1 MRQDMAF
8 EERLI
13 SAVQE
18 YSILYD
24 CSHAYYYDSMRREN
38 AWTEIG
44 ETLNES
50 AEECKRRW
58 KLLRDGYRRANL
70 KKKTKSGQAT
80 IFVKPWKFEKQ
91 MAFLHPTF
99 QDQPQVSNL
108 GSSATQMVEDD
119 DEEVDVEKVLDD
131 NVREPSQFEQQTPHT
146 AGGTPTDPSP
156 ISDTVVPSP
165 SGSTSSLYKRKAV
178 RHLSAGE
185 VLQNYLATK
194 REEKQKELRPTDQ
207 LSKFFSAVEET
218 VRQLPVDLQLDAKS
232 QIFSIVLEQEKKA
245 LERQQSHS
253 YPTQFAHS
261 ILPFQQPSYS
271 QSLHPPLPP
280 MTHHSLHSM
289 PGSRRPH
296 PESPSH
302 SQYAMFRRHHDLQDQ
317 NQPCGSTEHNSPSP
331 AN

>member
-1 MRQDMAF
+1 MTRNVSPCPKN
-8 EERLI
+8 L
-13 SAVQE
+13 QE
-18 YSILYD
+18 NNLLQHTKHFDITFL
-24 CSHAYYYDSMRREN
+24 
-38 AWTEIG
+38 
-44 ETLNES
+44 TLPLCNLPHVTSLRKYFLS

-70 KKKTKSGQAT
+70 KKTKSGQAT

-99 QDQPQVSNL
+99 QDRPQVSNL

-119 DEEVDVEKVLDD
+119 DEVDVEKVLDD

-178 RHLSAGE
+178 RQLSAGE

-207 LSKFFSAVEET
+207 LSKFFSAMEET
-218 VRQLPVDLQLDAKS
+218 VRQLPVDLQLNAKISNILYSAGTRKEGPRTTTRKS
-232 QIFSIVLEQEKKA
+232 QLSHTVRPSRPTFSTTHPQPAILAIMICKIKTNPVEVQNTTVLPRLIK
-245 LERQQSHS
+245 L
-253 YPTQFAHS
+253 
-261 ILPFQQPSYS
+261 
-271 QSLHPPLPP
+271 
-280 MTHHSLHSM
+280 
-289 PGSRRPH
+289 
-296 PESPSH
+296 
-302 SQYAMFRRHHDLQDQ
+302 
-317 NQPCGSTEHNSPSP
+317 
-331 AN
+331 